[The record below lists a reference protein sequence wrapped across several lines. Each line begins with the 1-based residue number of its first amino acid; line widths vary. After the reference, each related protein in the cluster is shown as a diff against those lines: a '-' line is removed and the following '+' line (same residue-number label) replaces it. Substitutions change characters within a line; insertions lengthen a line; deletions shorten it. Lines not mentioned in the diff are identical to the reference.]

1 MDAERQGCVLVF
13 RLGSIGDTVV
23 ALPCFHGI
31 ARAYP
36 NHRRVLLTNAL
47 TSRRASSAESVLD
60 GTGLVNEVIYY
71 PVGDFSPRQVL
82 SLILKIRRMRPV
94 ILIYLAERP
103 RVGPVVRDFAFFTA
117 AGALRIVGLPWSRTL
132 REGRVDAQTLEVEQE
147 ALRLARLLEGIVP
160 VSLSPA
166 NWELRL
172 SAAELAA
179 ADRLLRSME
188 STDPPLGIAP
198 GAKIAAKDWG
208 SDNWAS
214 LLRSQAAKCA
224 GMGLV
229 MVGAADERALCED
242 LAPLWK
248 GPVLNLCGTL
258 SPRETAAALRH
269 CKLLV
274 CHDSGPMHL
283 AATQQTRCIALFGN
297 YNRPRKWYPFGSGHR
312 VVYEPKGV
320 REITV
325 PRVAAEIDRALVGE
339 DPTAHSQPHPAG

>member
-1 MDAERQGCVLVF
+1 
-13 RLGSIGDTVV
+13 
-23 ALPCFHGI
+23 
-31 ARAYP
+31 
-36 NHRRVLLTNAL
+36 
-47 TSRRASSAESVLD
+47 
-60 GTGLVNEVIYY
+60 
-71 PVGDFSPRQVL
+71 
-82 SLILKIRRMRPV
+82 
-94 ILIYLAERP
+94 
-103 RVGPVVRDFAFFTA
+103 
-117 AGALRIVGLPWSRTL
+117 
-132 REGRVDAQTLEVEQE
+132 
-147 ALRLARLLEGIVP
+147 
-160 VSLSPA
+160 
-166 NWELRL
+166 
-172 SAAELAA
+172 
-179 ADRLLRSME
+179 
-188 STDPPLGIAP
+188 
-198 GAKIAAKDWG
+198 
-208 SDNWAS
+208 
-214 LLRSQAAKCA
+214 
-224 GMGLV
+224 MGLV

-339 DPTAHSQPHPAG
+339 DPTAHSQPHPAA